1 MSEVEERDDELPR
14 VDAREQQ
21 VDADVHCQQ
30 VQVLSR
36 QVEVLTLHTTSDT
49 TSETRQHSTLYTL
62 DHPIE
67 RHDTGTG
74 LQVHHNATRYY
85 SHNEDL

>member
-1 MSEVEERDDELPR
+1 MVAKRSKKRKEYLESLVSEVEERDDELPR

-36 QVEVLTLHTTSDT
+36 EVEVLTLHTTSDT
-49 TSETRQHSTLYTL
+49 TY
-62 DHPIE
+62 
-67 RHDTGTG
+67 
-74 LQVHHNATRYY
+74 NK
-85 SHNEDL
+85 